1 MREPRPPKDQ
11 PSSNRPPTSGWW
23 YLLAPGLLAVG
34 ALAAGTLALVA
45 LAAAGR
51 SVADQQ
57 VIPVA
62 DTAVLEVGTPGEF
75 VVFARYGTS
84 VGGQAVD
91 EPQVVVLDPDGRGL
105 TLDGPDPVQ
114 TWSDGDEEL
123 VAIGNLTTTSSGPH
137 RVVVGP
143 VTADLVTGVVVVPDP
158 LVGLLSALGWALGI
172 VVVSVIGAVVVVVV
186 VALRRRRAV
195 RGVGAVTGPDDGVGD
210 GAAPR

>member
-123 VAIGNLTTTSSGPH
+123 VAIGNLTTTSSGPRPRPQTNLVPPASMAAKSGAF
-137 RVVVGP
+137 RVMRDG
-143 VTADLVTGVVVVPDP
+143 
-158 LVGLLSALGWALGI
+158 
-172 VVVSVIGAVVVVVV
+172 
-186 VALRRRRAV
+186 RRRS
-195 RGVGAVTGPDDGVGD
+195 RGCPAGCHE
-210 GAAPR
+210 